1 MAEISVNLPDDLAA
15 RLEERAE
22 LERSSCDDLA
32 TRAVEFYLQQPHAI
46 EAVQDASGEQQLP

>member
-22 LERSSCDDLA
+22 LECTSADSLA
-32 TRAVEFYLQQPHAI
+32 SRALEFYLQQPHAI
-46 EAVQDASGEQQLP
+46 EAAQDAASQHPLP

>member
-32 TRAVEFYLQQPHAI
+32 TRAVEFYLQHPHAI
-46 EAVQDASGEQQLP
+46 KADQDGASKQKLS